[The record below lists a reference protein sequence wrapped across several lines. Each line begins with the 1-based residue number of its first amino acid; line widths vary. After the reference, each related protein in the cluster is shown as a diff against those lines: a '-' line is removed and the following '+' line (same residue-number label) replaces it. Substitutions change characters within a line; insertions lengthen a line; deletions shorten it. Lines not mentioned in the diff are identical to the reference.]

1 MNISSEHQ
9 AVCCASFGEENM
21 EDKLNILFLEDN
33 LLDVELEV
41 AALEEEGIKCV
52 WERVDGREDFL
63 REIEKPYDLII
74 SDHSLPNFDGIT
86 AVRLLRQ
93 LGLDTPLI
101 FVSGTVG
108 EETAIES
115 LKAGATDYV
124 LKDRLSRLGPVARR
138 ALREYEEQT
147 ALKQTEEALK
157 ESEEKTRSIFEGAL
171 DAIVIIDP
179 ASGRII
185 EMNPATARL
194 LGYRRDEFI
203 GKHFSIFF
211 PPSSLLSPGRMLEE
225 LQLRGAIFD
234 SQDLL
239 CADGS
244 LCPVDMSIS
253 VIEWGRHSAILA
265 MLRDVTERK
274 RSEEALR
281 EAKRR
286 YEELVNSIEGI
297 VWECDPVTFEFS
309 FVSRQAERLLGY
321 PIDRWLSDPD
331 FWPNHLHDDDREWLI
346 DACKKTAGLPH
357 KHEFEYRMIAA
368 DGRAVW
374 LRDICSLVAGNGHP
388 PKVRGVMVDITSSK
402 EAEEERKRLEE
413 QLLQAQKMESI
424 GRLAGGVAHDFNN
437 LLTAIIGYSQLVLAR
452 MGQEDGFRKE
462 IEEVLRA
469 GQRAASLTSQLL
481 AFSRRQKLERKVI
494 NVDDTI
500 NNMIK
505 MLRRIIGEDVDVAVH
520 TAAVQPFIFAD
531 PSQVEQVL
539 LNLAVNARD
548 AMPEGGSLTIET
560 DNVEFDEGLCH
571 RHLWARLGRFVRLAV
586 KDTGTGMDGETLKR
600 IFEPFF
606 TTKESGKGTGLG
618 LAVVYGVVNQ
628 HDGLINVRSEP
639 ERGTCFEIYFP
650 LHSEDAG
657 ERSDEKTLPARGGK
671 ETILV
676 AEDEESLQDLTRK
689 ILTKLGYRVLMAK
702 DGMEALEMFEASDEE
717 IALVILDMVMPRM
730 SGREVYLRLRAAG
743 SDVPVIF
750 MTGYSAD
757 VIDTNFV
764 ESLGIPLLRK
774 PYDIN
779 ELARRV
785 RATLDQQEQARGKS
799 PTA

>member
-1 MNISSEHQ
+1 
-9 AVCCASFGEENM
+9 M
-21 EDKLNILFLEDN
+21 EDKLYILFLEDN

-52 WERVDGREDFL
+52 WERVDESEAFL

-74 SDHSLPNFDGIT
+74 ADHNLPTFDGIT

-93 LGLDTPLI
+93 RGIDTPLI

-124 LKDRLSRLGPVARR
+124 LKERLSRLGPVARR
-138 ALREYEEQT
+138 ALREYKEQII
-147 ALKQTEEALK
+147 LKQTQEALI
-157 ESEEKTRSIFEGAL
+157 ESELKGRSIFEGAL

-179 ASGRII
+179 ASGQII
-185 EMNPATARL
+185 EMNPATARI
-194 LGYRRDEFI
+194 LGYRRAELI

-211 PPSSLLSPGRMLEE
+211 PSSSLLSSGRMLEE
-225 LQLRGAIFD
+225 LQLHGALFD
-234 SQDLL
+234 SQDIL

-244 LCPVDMSIS
+244 LCPVDMSVSMIP
-253 VIEWGRHSAILA
+253 WGKHSAILA
-265 MLRDVTERK
+265 LLRDVTERK
-274 RSEEALR
+274 QSEAALR
-281 EAKRR
+281 ESKQR

-297 VWECDPVTFEFS
+297 VWECDPLTFQFS

-321 PIDRWLSDPD
+321 PVDSWLADAD
-331 FWPNHLHDDDREWLI
+331 FWPDHLHKDDRDWVIET
-346 DACKKTAGLPH
+346 CKRATLERRN
-357 KHEFEYRMIAA
+357 HEFEYRMIAA
-368 DGRAVW
+368 DGRLVW
-374 LRDICSLVAGNGHP
+374 LRDIVSVAADNGHP
-388 PKVRGVMVDITSSK
+388 VKARGVMVDITHGK
-402 EAEEERKRLEE
+402 QAEEERKRLEE

-452 MGQEDGFRKE
+452 MGQEDNFRKE

-494 NVDDTI
+494 SINDTI
-500 NNMIK
+500 NNIVK
-505 MLRRIIGEDVDVAVH
+505 MLGRIIGEDVTIQVRVA
-520 TAAVQPFIFAD
+520 AGQPLIFAD
-531 PSQVEQVL
+531 PSQIEQVL

-548 AMPEGGSLTIET
+548 AMPGGGSLTIET
-560 DNVEFDEGLCH
+560 DNVEFDDDQCR
-571 RHLWARLGRFVRLAV
+571 RHLWAKPGRFTRLMV
-586 KDTGTGMDGETLKR
+586 KDSGTGMDGETLKR

-618 LAVVYGVVNQ
+618 LSVVYGVVKQ
-628 HDGLINVRSEP
+628 HDGLINVLSEP
-639 ERGTCFEIYFP
+639 GRGTCFEIYFT
-650 LHSEDAG
+650 LHG
-657 ERSDEKTLPARGGK
+657 EEAREESDQKSLPARGGK

-676 AEDEESLQDLTRK
+676 AEDEESLQNLTRK
-689 ILTKLGYRVLMAK
+689 ILTKLGYRVLMAS
-702 DGMEALEMFEASDEE
+702 DGAEALEMFEANREE
-717 IALVILDMVMPRM
+717 IALVILDMVMPQV
-730 SGREVYLRLRAAG
+730 SGREVYLRLRASG

-757 VIDTNFV
+757 VVDTNFV
-764 ESLGIPLLRK
+764 DSLGIPLLHK

-779 ELARRV
+779 ELAHRV
-785 RATLDQQEQARGKS
+785 RAALDQAGEAKGNT